1 MGVPFQ
7 VSIYIQRNKPISQ
20 SKGASKGLRGRIK
33 LLRIKS
39 IGRITLKDPKR
50 GRLRGISPWH
60 RVNAAFRD
68 LKEVE

>member
-1 MGVPFQ
+1 ML
-7 VSIYIQRNKPISQ
+7 SQ
-20 SKGASKGLRGRIK
+20 HLYTTSQAYKLTKRSKGLRGRIR

-39 IGRITLKDPKR
+39 IGRITLKDPER